1 MSAPAMVAA
10 SLLFASCSVSHAARL
25 HTSSPERAIHALQR
39 GTQVAG
45 ETTPRWTLSERM
57 KHYKTPGV
65 SVAIIDEGRVVW
77 AAGFGVKEVEG
88 AGPVD
93 STTLFQAASISKVAA
108 ALGTMHLVEH
118 NVLSLDGNVNDALV
132 SWKVPDNE
140 FTAREKVT
148 LRRIMSHTA
157 GLTVHGFDGFQPGMS
172 LPTLPEVLDG
182 TPPAKN
188 PAVRVFAIPGTV
200 ARYSGGGAT
209 VMQLLVTETVGSTF
223 ASFMRE
229 TVLEPLNMM
238 RSTFDQP
245 LPPAREASAAAGHD
259 SEGAVIPGKRH
270 VYPMQAAAGLWTT
283 PSDLAQII
291 IEVQQTHEGGG
302 EHVVRLGT
310 LQTMLTPGMGEYG
323 LGFGVEQQHPG
334 LTRFFHNGGNDGFRA
349 TMTGYVERGQG
360 AVVMING
367 ENQELLFEILRGI
380 ADEYGWPDRFIK
392 TINPF
397 HLSAEQI
404 ARVAGDY
411 RLEENTEVVVHV
423 IAEGG
428 DLYVQAG
435 GDARQRIVPTSATTF
450 IPLEGELDVRAELE
464 RDGSVQRI
472 LLRGGAHGARR
483 IQ

>member
-1 MSAPAMVAA
+1 M
-10 SLLFASCSVSHAARL
+10 
-25 HTSSPERAIHALQR
+25 T
-39 GTQVAG
+39 
-45 ETTPRWTLSERM
+45 
-57 KHYKTPGV
+57 HYKTPGV

-77 AAGFGVKEVEG
+77 AAGFGVREVGG
-88 AGPVD
+88 AAPVD

-108 ALGTMHLVEH
+108 ALGTMHLVER
-118 NVLSLDGNVNDALV
+118 NVLSLDGNVNDALA

-157 GLTVHGFDGFQPGMS
+157 GLTVHGFDGFQPGLP
-172 LPTLPEVLDG
+172 LPTLPQVLDG

-188 PAVRVFAIPGTV
+188 PAVRVVAIPGMES
-200 ARYSGGGAT
+200 RYSGGGTT

-229 TVLEPLNMM
+229 TVLQPLNMM
-238 RSTFDQP
+238 NSTFEQP
-245 LPPAREASAAAGHD
+245 LPPPREAGAAAGHD
-259 SEGAVIPGKRH
+259 SEGTVIPGKRH

-283 PSDLAQII
+283 PSDLAEII
-291 IEVQQTHEGGG
+291 IEVQQSHQGRG
-302 EHVVRLGT
+302 EHVVRRAT

-323 LGFGVEQQHPG
+323 LGFGVEQHPG
-334 LTRFFHNGGNDGFRA
+334 RTRFFHNGGNDGFRA

-360 AVVMING
+360 AVVMMNG
-367 ENQELLFEILRGI
+367 ENQELLFEILRAI
-380 ADEYGWPDRFIK
+380 AEEYAWPDRFIK

-397 HLSAEQI
+397 HLSADQI

-411 RLEENTEVVVHV
+411 RLEENTKVVVHV
-423 IAEGG
+423 IAERGV
-428 DLYVQAG
+428 LYVQTG
-435 GDARQRIVPTSATTF
+435 DDARLRIVPTSTTTF

-464 RDGSVQRI
+464 GDGSVQRI
-472 LLRGGAHGARR
+472 VLSGGAHGARR